1 MGSWEKFSETSIPP
15 KELFCSELN
24 LEDITNED
32 YAHVQTVWDVF
43 EIKIRNKVIHY
54 CLQMYLKTLEVS
66 VLKYMDLI
74 LLIFLS
80 ALRLAWQ
87 SCLEKT
93 GVNLELLT
101 DIDMLLKVGE
111 GTRGG
116 ICQAIYIGMLKQT
129 INIWVIMLKKITSYP
144 LYLDANNLYGW
155 AMSQKLPTN
164 SYKDLSKFNEKIIK
178 CYNENS
184 DRVYFLEVDVQYQK
198 NLFHSHKD
206 LPFLPERK
214 KFKKLKK
221 LWYRRQRKICCS
233 HKSFKTSIK
242 PWINSKKSTQSNSI

>member
-1 MGSWEKFSETSIPP
+1 MGSWEKLNETSIPP

-43 EIKIRNKVIHY
+43 EIKIRDKVILY

-80 ALRLAWQ
+80 APGLAWQ

-116 ICQAIYIGMLKQT
+116 ICQAIYRYAK
-129 INIWVIMLKKITSYP
+129 
-144 LYLDANNLYGW
+144 ANNKHMGNYVKKKHHIPCIWMQTTCMDGPCL
-155 AMSQKLPTN
+155 
-164 SYKDLSKFNEKIIK
+164 
-178 CYNENS
+178 
-184 DRVYFLEVDVQYQK
+184 K
-198 NLFHSHKD
+198 NL
-206 LPFLPERK
+206 L
-214 KFKKLKK
+214 
-221 LWYRRQRKICCS
+221 QIVIKICLDLM
-233 HKSFKTSIK
+233 
-242 PWINSKKSTQSNSI
+242 KKS

>member
-1 MGSWEKFSETSIPP
+1 MGKKCSELINEAIRNFLNTHQFCNADLNKFALFLRKFVYPYEYMGSWEKFNETSIPP

-32 YAHVQTVWDVF
+32 HAHVQTVWDVF
-43 EIKIRNKVIHY
+43 EIKIRDKVIHY

-111 GTRGG
+111 GTRSG
-116 ICQAIYIGMLKQT
+116 ICQAIYRYAKANNKHMGNYVKKNIISLVFGCKQLV
-129 INIWVIMLKKITSYP
+129 WMGHVPKTSY
-144 LYLDANNLYGW
+144 
-155 AMSQKLPTN
+155 K
-164 SYKDLSKFNEKIIK
+164 
-178 CYNENS
+178 
-184 DRVYFLEVDVQYQK
+184 
-198 NLFHSHKD
+198 
-206 LPFLPERK
+206 
-214 KFKKLKK
+214 
-221 LWYRRQRKICCS
+221 
-233 HKSFKTSIK
+233 
-242 PWINSKKSTQSNSI
+242 